1 MAFLWGQGDFFV
13 AGAGA
18 TCYDKIAPRTSPA
31 RGPVPLTP
39 FYHAFL
45 RGYLYKTIMMTPTVL
60 LLAFVIDVLVGDPRW
75 LPHPISLIGRAI
87 SIHERLL
94 RRFSSNPT
102 IEVLLG
108 GILTVS
114 VVGLTYLAMLALTG
128 VVLAPLKAY
137 SLLPGLSYYELCLGV
152 IGSFAVATHGLL
164 ASVSSVYRHLRDGDL
179 IGARGKLAH
188 VVGRDTQSL
197 TEDAVIRA
205 AIETLAE
212 NASDAIIAPML
223 YFAIGGVE
231 LAFAYKAVNTIDSM
245 IGYKNK
251 DYLYFGR
258 IGARVDDVV
267 NFIPA
272 RMTAILIC
280 ISALVLRGVSMLYCR
295 VVKDWMFAYKDF
307 DFMEG
312 MRVLL
317 RDGSK
322 HTSPNAGMPEAAIAG
337 VLDAR
342 LGGPSSYAGVVV
354 EKPFIGNDTATV
366 DVRKIGRAL
375 MVVKVVAVI
384 GFLISMVIAILVTS
398 VLSIHN

>member
-1 MAFLWGQGDFFV
+1 
-13 AGAGA
+13 
-18 TCYDKIAPRTSPA
+18 
-31 RGPVPLTP
+31 
-39 FYHAFL
+39 
-45 RGYLYKTIMMTPTVL
+45 MTPTIL
-60 LLAFVIDVLVGDPRW
+60 LLAFVVDVLVGDPRW
-75 LPHPISLIGRAI
+75 LPHPISLIGRVI

-94 RRFSSNPT
+94 RRFSSKPAP
-102 IEVLLG
+102 EVLLG

-114 VVGLTYLAMLALTG
+114 VVGMTYLAMLAVTGIVLT
-128 VVLAPLKAY
+128 PLKGY
-137 SLLPGLSYYELCLGV
+137 HLLPWLSYYDLCLGV
-152 IGSFAVATHGLL
+152 IGSFAIATHGLL
-164 ASVSSVYRHLRDGDL
+164 ASVSSVYRHLRTGDL
-179 IGARGKLAH
+179 IGARARLAH

-197 TEDAVIRA
+197 TEDGVIRA

-212 NASDAIIAPML
+212 NASDGIIAPMF

-280 ISALVLRGVSMLYCR
+280 ISSLVLRVVYMLYYS
-295 VVKDWMFAYKDF
+295 VVKERMFAYKDF

-312 MRVLL
+312 IRVLR

-337 VLDAR
+337 VLDVR
-342 LGGPSSYAGVVV
+342 LGGPSYYAGALVK
-354 EKPFIGNDTATV
+354 KPFIGNDTATV
-366 DVRKIGRAL
+366 DVHKIGRAL
-375 MVVKVVAVI
+375 LVVKVVAVI
-384 GFLISMVIAILVTS
+384 GVLMSMVIAILVTGIVS
-398 VLSIHN
+398 MSN

>member
-1 MAFLWGQGDFFV
+1 
-13 AGAGA
+13 
-18 TCYDKIAPRTSPA
+18 
-31 RGPVPLTP
+31 
-39 FYHAFL
+39 
-45 RGYLYKTIMMTPTVL
+45 MTPTVL
-60 LLAFVIDVLVGDPRW
+60 LLAFVIDALIGDPRW

-94 RRFSSNPT
+94 RRLSSKPAM
-102 IEVLLG
+102 EVLLG

-114 VVGLTYLAMLALTG
+114 VVGLTYLATLALTG
-128 VVLAPLKAY
+128 VVLRPLQGY
-137 SLLPGLSYYELCLGV
+137 SLFPWLSYYDLCLGV
-152 IGSFAVATHGLL
+152 IGSFAIATHGLI
-164 ASVSSVYRHLRDGDL
+164 ASVSGLYRALSEGDL
-179 IGARGKLAH
+179 IGARASLSH

-197 TEDAVIRA
+197 DEGGVIRA

-212 NASDAIIAPML
+212 NASDAIIAPMF

-231 LAFAYKAVNTIDSM
+231 LAFAYKAINTIDSM

-272 RMTAILIC
+272 RITAILIC
-280 ISALVLRGVSMLYCR
+280 LGALVLRVAYMLYSI
-295 VVKDWMFAYKDF
+295 VVKERRFAYMTF
-307 DFMEG
+307 DFREG

-317 RDGSK
+317 RDGRR

-337 VLDAR
+337 ALDVR
-342 LGGPSSYAGVVV
+342 LGGPSYYGGVLV

-366 DVRKIGRAL
+366 DVQKIERA
-375 MVVKVVAVI
+375 I
-384 GFLISMVIAILVTS
+384 LIIRLVSVMGLLVSMVIARFVMGI
-398 VLSIHN
+398 VLRPG